1 MNVPTCS
8 PDYTSGGGPHTL
20 GAMKALLST
29 ALLLPLLAC
38 SSETNP
44 PAEGPAAGSTET
56 AVMTVQCG
64 CTLDSV
70 GRCGNYIQVDG
81 EFVEIANREEMG
93 LGVMEW
99 CSVKGPVAV
108 MAAGEMSDG
117 KFVLSALEQ
126 GQ

>member
-1 MNVPTCS
+1 
-8 PDYTSGGGPHTL
+8 
-20 GAMKALLST
+20 MKALLST

-64 CTLDSV
+64 CTLESV

-81 EFVEIANREEMG
+81 EFVEIANGAELG
-93 LGVMEW
+93 LGKMEW
-99 CSVKGPVAV
+99 CAVKGPVAV
-108 MAAGEMSDG
+108 MAAGELQDG
-117 KFVLSALEQ
+117 KFVASALEQ